1 MKIKGFWKSL
11 WELNKQSLNWLK
23 DYWLLYTILAV
34 LVTVFSAGAS
44 LVYLLG
50 WNNAKSIFF
59 KDKTTAEDEEF
70 LK

>member
-1 MKIKGFWKSL
+1 MKFKGFWKSL

-23 DYWLLYTILAV
+23 DYWFLYILLYAISMIV
-34 LVTVFSAGAS
+34 ISVVCI
-44 LVYLLG
+44 VHVLG
-50 WNNAKSIFF
+50 WDNTKSIFF